1 MTKIIYYFLYDVN
14 ENKVYKIHNNKDI
27 VLHIVKGNEEFLTA
41 NRCGTRAHI
50 VYIDKQ
56 LNIKP
61 YREWID
67 TCIKPMLSLTGGVP
81 TICFI

>member
-14 ENKVYKIHNNKDI
+14 ENKVYKINNKDI
-27 VLHIVKGNEEFLTA
+27 VLYIIKGNKEFLTA
-41 NRCGTRAHI
+41 NRCGTRAHV

-56 LNIKP
+56 LNTKP

-67 TCIKPMLSLTGGVP
+67 TCIKPMLSLSGGVP